1 MQSIDLYRLTRPYKK
16 YLKLTHINQKS
27 LESFLGIE
35 REDRYNGGELI
46 KIYQSYCQLKDA
58 DALSLLLLHNLDDLK
73 GMTKLLPLLAYPLF
87 LKDQD
92 YTLRESFLGRFCER
106 TAASDRRAG
115 SEISCSKADL
125 QPAFLVLS
133 YAPGRHCQTD
143 DLCFRG
149 RIKVF
154 HI

>member
-92 YTLRESFLGRFCER
+92 YTPGIFSGKILWER
-106 TAASDRRAG
+106 TAASDCRAG
-115 SEISCSKADL
+115 SEISCSKQISNRL
-125 QPAFLVLS
+125 SLVLS